1 MLSFAI
7 ATLLW
12 LQQAP
17 VPPAPTNT
25 PPESTA
31 VSADVKK
38 LIETLAEYENLSG
51 VDPKQRTALFMA
63 GQQGKKAAFAEIV
76 ATASENV
83 KKQVARLPIEGQ
95 SAVVP
100 SMQALQNRVDL
111 FNGPDKD
118 GTTPLMLAAAQ
129 GWEDLVRALI
139 EGGAKPQA
147 LDKNGNSAAY
157 YADVAGSF
165 ELADFL
171 RKATS
176 SIP

>member
-1 MLSFAI
+1 MLSFVI
-7 ATLLW
+7 ATLIW

-17 VPPAPTNT
+17 VIPEQTNT
-25 PPESTA
+25 PPASTA
-31 VSADVKK
+31 VGGDVEKTK
-38 LIETLAEYENLSG
+38 ETLAEDQNISG

-76 ATASENV
+76 ATARENV
-83 KKQVARLPIEGQ
+83 KKQIARLPIEGQ

-129 GWEDLVRALI
+129 GWDDLARALI
-139 EGGAKPQA
+139 EGGARPQA
-147 LDKNGNSAAY
+147 LDKNGRSAAN
-157 YADVAGSF
+157 YAEVAGSF

-171 RKATS
+171 RTATA

>member
-1 MLSFAI
+1 MLSFLI

-17 VPPAPTNT
+17 VIPAQTNT

-38 LIETLAEYENLSG
+38 LIETLPELSG
-51 VDPKQRTALFMA
+51 VDPKRRIELFMA
-63 GQQGKKAAFAEIV
+63 GQEGKKAAFAEIV
-76 ATASENV
+76 ETASENV
-83 KKQVARLPIEGQ
+83 KKQIARLPIDGQ

-111 FNGPDKD
+111 FNGPDMD

-129 GWEDLVRALI
+129 GWDDLVRALI
-139 EGGAKPQA
+139 EGGARPQA
-147 LDKNGNSAAY
+147 LDKNGRSAAN
-157 YADVAGSF
+157 YAEVAGSF

-171 RKATS
+171 RKATA